1 MWAMVAIKK
10 YYHDI
15 SDSLQVTPHNWAS
28 EPE

>member
-10 YYHDI
+10 YYHDT
-15 SDSLQVTPHNWAS
+15 SDRLQVTPHNQAS